1 MASQQYAILGRTHCR
16 GLPGSPS
23 FVVPM
28 YHERVY
34 ALAETVL
41 AYIRKH
47 HLLRAGD
54 RVGVAVSGGADS
66 VALLRVLMDLR
77 GQTGT
82 VLAVVHFNHKL
93 RGAESDKD
101 ERFVAELAAKHHLEF
116 YCERGDVKAYAAAR
130 QLSLEAAARALRYAY
145 CRRLLKESIVNRIA
159 TAHTLDDQAETV

>member
-77 GQTGT
+77 GELGI
-82 VLAVVHFNHKL
+82 VLAVAHFNHQL
-93 RGAESDKD
+93 RGNDSEAD
-101 ERFVAELAAKHHLEF
+101 EAFVADLARHCGLEFFAGRADVREHALAGKLSVEAAGRELRYGWLTRLAAEQ
-116 YCERGDVKAYAAAR
+116 R
-130 QLSLEAAARALRYAY
+130 
-145 CRRLLKESIVNRIA
+145 
-159 TAHTLDDQAETV
+159 